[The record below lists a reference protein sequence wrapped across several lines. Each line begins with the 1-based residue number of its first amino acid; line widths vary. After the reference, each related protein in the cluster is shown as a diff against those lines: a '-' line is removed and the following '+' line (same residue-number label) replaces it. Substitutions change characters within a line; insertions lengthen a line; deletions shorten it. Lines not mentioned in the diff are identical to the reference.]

1 MNSLYAKALYHI
13 SPTTIHNIVCHVL
26 NDKLRVYMYICIY
39 IYIYVC
45 PYTHVSVHLCGCMH
59 VDYTQT
65 EVCVCTYIN
74 TTYANIHIQ
83 TCHVCLVAG
92 IFVLLCVMTRNL
104 HGQGIIVD
112 VLRNTA
118 DW

>member
-1 MNSLYAKALYHI
+1 
-13 SPTTIHNIVCHVL
+13 
-26 NDKLRVYMYICIY
+26 MYI
-39 IYIYVC
+39 
-45 PYTHVSVHLCGCMH
+45 
-59 VDYTQT
+59 
-65 EVCVCTYIN
+65 YIN

-118 DW
+118 DWCANLAWDVVA